1 MIERL
6 KTFWSNDT
14 VRGSMLFFTA
24 NMISAFGGLLLTI
37 IIARLMGTSEYGVFG
52 TLIGLM
58 YFLVIPVGALDLLI
72 TKTVSSFSKVKVFG
86 QTKSFIGLLVKKT
99 GMIFFGLF
107 LLLLAL
113 TIPLKEYLH
122 IESAF
127 SLILLW
133 IIVYVSIVGTVM
145 ASTLKGLL
153 NFTPISINLIFSMVV
168 RIVTTVLVTYFI
180 FQSHFGGLWGLVIAG
195 IFGLMLYGYQL
206 SSVWRSPGEKLDRK
220 SMGLKKLG
228 IISLLVSGAFTA
240 MYSLDMIFVR
250 HYLSGFESGIYA
262 SLATAGKMIFFAIS
276 PIAVLVLPIV
286 SRKADEPST
295 ARKNLLILTV
305 LSALIGIFGATA
317 FFMFPK
323 FIVNTIFS
331 DKFGQASI
339 FLPVFGL
346 VMLAYSLSNVFGGF
360 LIGLNKYKSVWI
372 VISAL
377 ILQIILLNIFHQNI
391 FQIII
396 SMGIVFWILA
406 VILFS
411 YCWYA
416 TRKTN

>member
-1 MIERL
+1 
-6 KTFWSNDT
+6 
-14 VRGSMLFFTA
+14 
-24 NMISAFGGLLLTI
+24 
-37 IIARLMGTSEYGVFG
+37 
-52 TLIGLM
+52 
-58 YFLVIPVGALDLLI
+58 
-72 TKTVSSFSKVKVFG
+72 
-86 QTKSFIGLLVKKT
+86 
-99 GMIFFGLF
+99 
-107 LLLLAL
+107 
-113 TIPLKEYLH
+113 
-122 IESAF
+122 
-127 SLILLW
+127 
-133 IIVYVSIVGTVM
+133 
-145 ASTLKGLL
+145 
-153 NFTPISINLIFSMVV
+153 
-168 RIVTTVLVTYFI
+168 
-180 FQSHFGGLWGLVIAG
+180 
-195 IFGLMLYGYQL
+195 
-206 SSVWRSPGEKLDRK
+206 
-220 SMGLKKLG
+220 MGLKKLG

-250 HYLSGFESGIYA
+250 HYLSGYESGIYA

-339 FLPVFGL
+339 FLPIFGL

-360 LIGLNKYKSVWI
+360 LMGLNKYKSVWFI
-372 VISAL
+372 LGAL
-377 ILQIILLNIFHQNI
+377 ILQVVLLNVFHQNI

-396 SMGIVFWILA
+396 SMGIVFWLLA
-406 VILFS
+406 VLLFG